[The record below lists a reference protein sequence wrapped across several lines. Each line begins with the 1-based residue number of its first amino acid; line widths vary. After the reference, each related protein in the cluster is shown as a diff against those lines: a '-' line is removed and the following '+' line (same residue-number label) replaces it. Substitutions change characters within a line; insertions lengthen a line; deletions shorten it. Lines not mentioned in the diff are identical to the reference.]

1 MRVMDTK
8 RKRRKKKGW
17 RKKSWTKIWKKKK
30 RRSVW
35 VYSTSWFI
43 LTILHP
49 RSFSPCAHIHTQEE
63 TVDLVDEEDEEE
75 EEEEEEDDE
84 G

>member
-1 MRVMDTK
+1 M
-8 RKRRKKKGW
+8 
-17 RKKSWTKIWKKKK
+17 KIWKKKK
-30 RRSVW
+30 RRSVL
-35 VYSTSWFI
+35 SLQHQLDFI
-43 LTILHP
+43 LTILYPCSLSSP
-49 RSFSPCAHIHTQEE
+49 RAHTHTHTHVQTQEE